1 VHLIVDGSGD
11 HDATGLGEFL
21 QPRRDVDPVAKD
33 VAILDDDVSLVDADP
48 ELDPA
53 VGRDG
58 GLRCVIAACISI
70 AQRNASTTLA
80 N

>member
-1 VHLIVDGSGD
+1 
-11 HDATGLGEFL
+11 
-21 QPRRDVDPVAKD
+21 
-33 VAILDDDVSLVDADP
+33 LVDADP